1 MNPDYCKSSART
13 PPLRTG
19 SPGRTRFRQGAAAGV
34 PSAEPSGYHGVMDE
48 QLPLTEDVFSVSRLV
63 GAAKNLLESRFGGVA
78 VEGEI
83 SNLARPRSGHVY
95 FTLKDDNA
103 QLRCA
108 LFRREAQNLTFVP
121 ENGMQVLARGRLSI
135 YPARGDFQLYVTEL
149 EEAGL
154 GALQRAFEALKKKL
168 AAEGLFEQSAKKAL
182 PRYPR
187 RIGVVT
193 SPTGAALRDILN
205 VLGRRYPAADVL
217 IYPTQVQG
225 DAAARQ
231 IAAAL
236 SRAEARRDCD
246 VILLARGGG
255 SLEDLWPFNEE
266 ILARAVH
273 AMTIPVVSGVGHET
287 DFTIA
292 DFVADLRA
300 PTPSAAAESVV
311 PDRGELLAQLDHFGR
326 RLEQGWQRGERER
339 RQALDTLS
347 RRLALQHPSR
357 RLQER
362 AQRLDELGMRLAA
375 APPRQLA
382 ALRSRLGAMRS
393 ELQRHSPR
401 LRMEGLRGRV
411 ERLDERLARVW
422 RQQDERRRARLES
435 LAARLQLLGPQ
446 QTLSRGYAIVYAA
459 DGTILRDA
467 HALRAG
473 DPLSARLAR
482 GRIAARVE
490 RVEDEGE

>member
-1 MNPDYCKSSART
+1 MAIM
-13 PPLRTG
+13 
-19 SPGRTRFRQGAAAGV
+19 
-34 PSAEPSGYHGVMDE
+34 EE
-48 QLPLTEDVFSVSRLV
+48 QLPLTENVFSVSRLV
-63 GAAKNLLESRFGGVA
+63 GAAKNLLESHFGTVA

-95 FTLKDDNA
+95 FTLKDDDA

-108 LFRREAQNLTFVP
+108 LFRREAQRLNFVP

-135 YPARGDFQLYVTEL
+135 YPARGDFQLYVTDL

-168 AAEGLFEQSAKKAL
+168 AAEGLFDQAHKKPL

-193 SPTGAALRDILN
+193 SATGAALRDILH

-225 DAAARQ
+225 STAAAQ

-236 SRAEARRDCD
+236 KRAEERRDCD
-246 VILLARGGG
+246 VLILARGGG
-255 SLEDLWPFNEE
+255 SLEDLWSFNEE
-266 ILARAVH
+266 IVARAVY

-292 DFVADLRA
+292 DFVADVRA
-300 PTPSAAAESVV
+300 PTPSAAAETVV
-311 PDRGELLAQLDHFGR
+311 PDRRELLTQLHQLGR
-326 RLEQGWQRGERER
+326 RFEQGWQRGERER
-339 RQALDTLS
+339 RQALDVLS

-362 AQRLDELGMRLAA
+362 AQRLDELGSRLAG
-375 APPRQLA
+375 APPRQLTE
-382 ALRSRLGAMRS
+382 LRSRLGALRS
-393 ELQRHSPR
+393 ELHRHSPQLR
-401 LRMEGLRGRV
+401 LERARSQV
-411 ERLDERLARVW
+411 ERLDERLGRIW
-422 RQQDERRRARLES
+422 KQQDERRRARL
-435 LAARLQLLGPQ
+435 ANFAGRLQALGPE
-446 QTLSRGYAIVYAA
+446 QTLARGYAIVFAA
-459 DGTILRDA
+459 DGSILRDA
-467 HALRAG
+467 RAAQPG
-473 DPLSARLAR
+473 DAVQARLAR
-482 GRIAARVE
+482 GRIGARVE
-490 RVEDEGE
+490 SIDDDGTS